1 MNLTFNNRDQCS
13 RLTLFKSVNNPDN
26 RFCSMNNKNSQR
38 AIIPFAISQRN
49 GLQRLILYFVGLI
62 MKQEPVSINCGNGA

>member
-13 RLTLFKSVNNPDN
+13 RLTLFKSVNNLDN
-26 RFCSMNNKNSQR
+26 RFWSMNNKNSQR

>member
-26 RFCSMNNKNSQR
+26 RFWSMNNKNSQR

-62 MKQEPVSINCGNGA
+62 MKQEPMSINCGNGA